1 MMSKLKY
8 TKDGRLL
15 FTKEMKKE
23 YTILMPMMMPI
34 HFTFLKNI
42 LTKYGYR
49 MKLLK
54 TTHARIVDEGLQNV
68 HNDTCYPALL
78 VIGQLLDAI
87 KKGECSI
94 DRTAL
99 IITQT
104 GGGCRAS
111 NYIYLLR
118 KALRKNGL
126 SHIPVISFNLNGME
140 KNPGFIITP
149 GMLVQL
155 IYAVLYGDILM
166 LLSNQTRP
174 YEVEQGASDNLTNK
188 WIRQLSRE
196 LRGSSF
202 LNTKKVKKRMEQI
215 AADFAAVPVK
225 KTDKVKVGIVG
236 EIYMKY
242 SPLGNNNLEDF
253 LQQED
258 AEVEVPGLLDFIIY
272 TCDNGATDAR
282 LYGIN
287 RGTSILSSILKNYL
301 VKMQNLLIEAV
312 RSQPCFR
319 APSPYDHIKS
329 LVQGYIGT
337 GVKMGEGWLLTAEML
352 DLISSG
358 VNNIVCTQPFG
369 CLPNHIS
376 GKGMIRK
383 IKENYPNANI
393 VAIDYDPGATRIN
406 QENRIKLMLSVAKL
420 NLLKLTR

>member
-1 MMSKLKY
+1 
-8 TKDGRLL
+8 
-15 FTKEMKKE
+15 
-23 YTILMPMMMPI
+23 
-34 HFTFLKNI
+34 
-42 LTKYGYR
+42 
-49 MKLLK
+49 
-54 TTHARIVDEGLQNV
+54 
-68 HNDTCYPALL
+68 
-78 VIGQLLDAI
+78 
-87 KKGECSI
+87 
-94 DRTAL
+94 
-99 IITQT
+99 
-104 GGGCRAS
+104 
-111 NYIYLLR
+111 
-118 KALRKNGL
+118 
-126 SHIPVISFNLNGME
+126 
-140 KNPGFIITP
+140 
-149 GMLVQL
+149 MLVQL

>member
-1 MMSKLKY
+1 
-8 TKDGRLL
+8 
-15 FTKEMKKE
+15 MK
-23 YTILMPMMMPI
+23 
-34 HFTFLKNI
+34 
-42 LTKYGYR
+42 
-49 MKLLK
+49 
-54 TTHARIVDEGLQNV
+54 
-68 HNDTCYPALL
+68 
-78 VIGQLLDAI
+78 
-87 KKGECSI
+87 
-94 DRTAL
+94 
-99 IITQT
+99 
-104 GGGCRAS
+104 
-111 NYIYLLR
+111 
-118 KALRKNGL
+118 KNGL

-319 APSPYDHIKS
+319 AP
-329 LVQGYIGT
+329 
-337 GVKMGEGWLLTAEML
+337 LLMT
-352 DLISSG
+352 ISNHWSRD
-358 VNNIVCTQPFG
+358 ISEQESRWERAG
-369 CLPNHIS
+369 CLQ
-376 GKGMIRK
+376 RK
-383 IKENYPNANI
+383 CWI
-393 VAIDYDPGATRIN
+393 
-406 QENRIKLMLSVAKL
+406 
-420 NLLKLTR
+420 